1 MHETTQNV
9 LLEVASFLD
18 DVSGHETPP
27 DAACAGL
34 AMLRE
39 RHADTS
45 IELVWEDQAFDGSY
59 HYDALIHPPSG
70 GTVSLSVC
78 RAGALPWALRG
89 LQRWRESDL
98 LSVNGT
104 VLSVGSAIA
113 QLELLW
119 EQGPLMRR
127 LIDSC
132 IVESELRRRAI
143 EVTPREVQCALDG
156 VRRGRGLRSAAD
168 MRAWMQDSGTTMQHL
183 EDLATRLARALK
195 LREILIGDAAVDECL
210 ARHPEQFDTLRVAVA
225 RVDGAAQA
233 HRIATQAAASP
244 QSFLQLVQETFV
256 NDAANRTQ
264 LSFREDLRYR
274 LIAEL
279 GAQPEAAATL
289 WGPVAGP
296 AGFTLMSVLSQR
308 AALHDD
314 SARHAARA
322 KLFDE
327 WSTTQRRAARV
338 DWFWG
343 DARRTGEYAAA

>member
-1 MHETTQNV
+1 MHETTRNV

-27 DAACAGL
+27 DAASAGL

-39 RHADTS
+39 RHADIP
-45 IELVWEDQAFDGSY
+45 IELIWEDQAFDGSY

-89 LQRWRESDL
+89 RQRWRESDL

-104 VLSVGSAIA
+104 VLSVESAIA

-143 EVTPREVQCALDG
+143 EVTPREVQRALDG
-156 VRRGRGLRSAAD
+156 VRRGRGAAQRGGD
-168 MRAWMQDSGTTMQHL
+168 AAGRQEAGTTMQHRRTSP
-183 EDLATRLARALK
+183 APARALK
-195 LREILIGDAAVDECL
+195 LREILIDDAAVDECL

-225 RVDGAAQA
+225 RC
-233 HRIATQAAASP
+233 R
-244 QSFLQLVQETFV
+244 
-256 NDAANRTQ
+256 
-264 LSFREDLRYR
+264 
-274 LIAEL
+274 
-279 GAQPEAAATL
+279 
-289 WGPVAGP
+289 
-296 AGFTLMSVLSQR
+296 
-308 AALHDD
+308 
-314 SARHAARA
+314 
-322 KLFDE
+322 
-327 WSTTQRRAARV
+327 
-338 DWFWG
+338 
-343 DARRTGEYAAA
+343 RRTGAPDRFAGRGIAAELSAPRAGNVCE